1 MRWYQLTP
9 AAALACPHCD
19 GRVASTAANSRWL
32 LLPFA
37 TLGLIMPA
45 LFGLYRLPLPA
56 QALLFA
62 VAVLGVWRA
71 QATARLVRYARKD

>member
-37 TLGLIMPA
+37 ALGLIMPA
-45 LFGLYRLPLPA
+45 LFGLYRLPLTA

-71 QATARLVRYARKD
+71 QATARLVRDARKD